1 MAKQSA
7 IPFKEVKPVVIGAAG
22 AYDVARVQRL
32 DVPVNLPTTDIDEL
46 GNYLHAGQVTDLPE
60 VSGTIQAMDVSA
72 KLYAALIGTAY
83 ASFTSSDI
91 SNLSNIDFVAEIKS
105 DTISDIAK
113 SLHVRKAKISGF
125 TYTYSI
131 DGEATEEY
139 TFQATEKRW
148 LKYDVVV
155 EDLGTTGTSLSLAN
169 TPITLKNTHK
179 LLSFIV
185 DGTYWTEVADGAVLT
200 SNQYSVSG
208 TTVTLFSSPATASI
222 AVYHFNATND
232 WTYISDSTIPAAIRG
247 KNVTVALKAANVN
260 RVQSVT
266 IRGTFPTTPV
276 KEMGTTSIIAYVDGV
291 PSVEGDISVLDTDT
305 ELIALFAT
313 GEVTPADV
321 EFNICEFT
329 SSGISLEVVLY
340 DPALDCNLPIASG
353 TVQKTIYIAGIT
365 ITSEGHSTNVGG
377 QATQTFGFKSTLGD
391 CAVYKGAK

>member
-139 TFQATEKRW
+139 TFQATEKSLW
-148 LKYDVVV
+148 
-155 EDLGTTGTSLSLAN
+155 TT
-169 TPITLKNTHK
+169 
-179 LLSFIV
+179 
-185 DGTYWTEVADGAVLT
+185 E
-200 SNQYSVSG
+200 
-208 TTVTLFSSPATASI
+208 SP
-222 AVYHFNATND
+222 N
-232 WTYISDSTIPAAIRG
+232 
-247 KNVTVALKAANVN
+247 
-260 RVQSVT
+260 
-266 IRGTFPTTPV
+266 
-276 KEMGTTSIIAYVDGV
+276 
-291 PSVEGDISVLDTDT
+291 
-305 ELIALFAT
+305 
-313 GEVTPADV
+313 
-321 EFNICEFT
+321 
-329 SSGISLEVVLY
+329 
-340 DPALDCNLPIASG
+340 
-353 TVQKTIYIAGIT
+353 
-365 ITSEGHSTNVGG
+365 
-377 QATQTFGFKSTLGD
+377 
-391 CAVYKGAK
+391 